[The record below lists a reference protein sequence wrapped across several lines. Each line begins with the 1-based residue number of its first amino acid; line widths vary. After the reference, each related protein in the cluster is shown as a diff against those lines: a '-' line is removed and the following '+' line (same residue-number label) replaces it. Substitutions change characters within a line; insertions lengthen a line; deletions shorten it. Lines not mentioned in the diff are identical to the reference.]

1 MDNHILESKRI
12 FIVEDDLTNMA
23 IFSVALKQGGAL
35 VIQDFWNTGT
45 LDMMTRVMPID
56 IVILDLM
63 LHHGVSGY
71 QIFDQ
76 IKSTPRLAHI
86 PVVIVSASDPEIETP
101 RAQAKGFAGF
111 IGKPISFQDFPGQ
124 IAACIQGEQIWA
136 TG

>member
-1 MDNHILESKRI
+1 MDNRILDGKRV
-12 FIVEDDLTNMA
+12 FVVEDDLTNMA

-45 LDMMTRVMPID
+45 LGLMTRVMPID

-71 QIFDQ
+71 QIFEQ
-76 IKSTPRLAHI
+76 IKAAPHLSSI
-86 PVVIVSASDPEIETP
+86 PIIIVSASDPEIETP

-111 IGKPISFQDFPGQ
+111 IG
-124 IAACIQGEQIWA
+124 
-136 TG
+136 